1 MPGGNQLA
9 STGTI
14 PEYGYT
20 GRGSDETGLV
30 YYRARYYDP
39 SVGRFIQRDPIGL
52 KGGINRYAYAG
63 GNPVNFNDPSGLLA
77 NEAFNQV
84 STYFGSVATNLG
96 QRLNNWAYDFKT
108 DAQVDVYNA
117 QLQQALDSGPE
128 ATRDFFRGNPAG
140 MWMKD
145 VAATGVTFGASAIG
159 KYAVTSAV
167 GETAAGIGSVAT
179 ESAATTLYRAVGPA
193 ELADIQAT
201 GVLRNLGS
209 AEGKY
214 FTTSSESAASYA
226 KQAVGGFGDPPYT
239 IIKTTVP
246 DSIFEGLTPAT
257 VDRGIPAWV
266 IPNSRLPGLTPQ
278 VLDYMPIA
286 GP

>member
-1 MPGGNQLA
+1 MPKQFGTTTTNYLYNGPDIIAEYAGWSAPSAQYTFVPGTDDPLIRTTGSTSRYYQRDGVGSVVALTDQAGAATGTQRFDAWGNQLA

-14 PEYGYT
+14 PQYGYT
-20 GRGSDETGLV
+20 GREPDETGLV

-39 SVGRFIQRDPIGL
+39 SVGRFIERDPIGL
-52 KGGINRYAYAG
+52 KGGINRYAYVG

-159 KYAVTSAV
+159 RSAVTSA
-167 GETAAGIGSVAT
+167 GTEMSSEISPLLQSYLNGSGG
-179 ESAATTLYRAVGPA
+179 RWG
-193 ELADIQAT
+193 
-201 GVLRNLGS
+201 GS
-209 AEGKY
+209 A
-214 FTTSSESAASYA
+214 TRALNDSLAS
-226 KQAVGGFGDPPYT
+226 D
-239 IIKTTVP
+239 
-246 DSIFEGLTPAT
+246 L
-257 VDRGIPAWV
+257 
-266 IPNSRLPGLTPQ
+266 
-278 VLDYMPIA
+278 
-286 GP
+286 